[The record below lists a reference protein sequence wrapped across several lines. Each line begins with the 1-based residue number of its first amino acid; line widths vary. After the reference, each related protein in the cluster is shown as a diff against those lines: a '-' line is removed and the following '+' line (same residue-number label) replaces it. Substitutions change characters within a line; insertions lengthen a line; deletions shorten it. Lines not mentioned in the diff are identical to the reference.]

1 MAQNRGGE
9 RVELSRGGRLVAG
22 RAKRGRKVPMQLSI
36 FYIPDT
42 QEPTATQTL
51 QGEEKCINIQP
62 VKVTPG
68 WVKRLF
74 FPSWF

>member
-1 MAQNRGGE
+1 
-9 RVELSRGGRLVAG
+9 
-22 RAKRGRKVPMQLSI
+22 MQLSI

-51 QGEEKCINIQP
+51 QGEEKCINIQT
-62 VKVTPG
+62 VKVTPE